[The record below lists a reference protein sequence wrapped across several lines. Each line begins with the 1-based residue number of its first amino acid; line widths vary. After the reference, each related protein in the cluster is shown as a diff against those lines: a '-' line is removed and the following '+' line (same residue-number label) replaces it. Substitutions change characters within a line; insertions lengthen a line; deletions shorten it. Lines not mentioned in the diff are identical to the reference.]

1 MKKVLELE
9 FEDEIGKSF
18 KVKILDPLEDL
29 EEMQVLAAMNDILT
43 NNIFL
48 SNNTKLTR
56 AVSARIIKTTIE
68 SMEF

>member
-1 MKKVLELE
+1 MKTVLELE

-18 KVKILDPLEDL
+18 KIKILDPLDDL
-29 EEMQVLAAMNDILT
+29 EEMQIMAAMNDILT

-48 SNNTKLTR
+48 SNNTKLVR
-56 AVSARIIKTTIE
+56 PVSARIIKTTIE